1 MRSRRDTQRGFTL
14 IELMVAGT
22 ISLILLAAIGG
33 VLSDSLRTAAAL
45 NSQVAINRHAREIFE
60 ILAFGGSND
69 SANAEASTTI
79 PLPFKYVFGL
89 RGRNPTNLGTDL
101 FKMPEVENS
110 QSPYLARDLDGGKRL
125 YRFGLGRDGKVP
137 QGNPLDALLAEQI
150 QEVTVPCTGTDL
162 PVQGCV
168 VATSVTMQGYLR
180 SEPTLFLSAA
190 ARGGVAEVA
199 FQLIDPQ
206 VQGAPHAYNADYTVT
221 YWTAFTG
228 LQEKAPWQDVAQ

>member
-1 MRSRRDTQRGFTL
+1 MKSRRDAQQGFTL

-45 NSQVAINRHAREIFE
+45 NSQAAINRHAREIFD
-60 ILAFGGSND
+60 ILAFGGSN
-69 SANAEASTTI
+69 ANANDTT

-89 RGRNPTNLGTDL
+89 RGRNPTGSDM
-101 FKMPEVENS
+101 FAMPAATS
-110 QSPYLARDLDGGKRL
+110 TSPLLARNLNGGTRL
-125 YRFGLGRDGKVP
+125 YRFGLSRTGSTP
-137 QGNPLDALLAEQI
+137 QGDPIDALLAEQI
-150 QEVTVPCTGTDL
+150 QEVTVACTGTDL
-162 PVQGCV
+162 PVQGCA

-180 SEPTLFLSAA
+180 SDPTLSVIMNQSALPSHSRA
-190 ARGGVAEVA
+190 VIGVA

-206 VQGAPHAYNADYTVT
+206 VQGAPHAYNTDYTVT

-228 LQEKAPWQDVAQ
+228 LQERAPW

>member
-1 MRSRRDTQRGFTL
+1 MRSQRDTQQGFTL

-60 ILAFGGSND
+60 ILAFGGSN
-69 SANAEASTTI
+69 ANANDTT

-89 RGRNPTNLGTDL
+89 RGRNPTGGSDL
-101 FKMPEVENS
+101 FAMPAANPL
-110 QSPYLARDLDGGKRL
+110 QSTSSFLARDLYGSTRL
-125 YRFGLGRDGKVP
+125 YRFGLGRDGTVP
-137 QGNPLDALLAEQI
+137 MGNPVDALLAEQI
-150 QEVTVPCTGTDL
+150 QEVTVPCSSTDL
-162 PVQGCV
+162 PVQGCA

-180 SEPTLFLSAA
+180 SEPKLSVSA
-190 ARGGVAEVA
+190 ARGGVGKVA

-206 VQGAPHAYNADYTVT
+206 VQGAPHAYNSDYIAT

-228 LQEKAPWQDVAQ
+228 LQENTPW

>member
-1 MRSRRDTQRGFTL
+1 MKSRRDAQRGFTL

-60 ILAFGGSND
+60 ILAFGGSNEN
-69 SANAEASTTI
+69 ANTTASGSV
-79 PLPFKYVFGL
+79 LPFNYVFGL
-89 RGRNPTNLGTDL
+89 RGRNPTIIVADP
-101 FKMPEVENS
+101 FKMPKVENS
-110 QSPYLARDLDGGKRL
+110 QNPFLSRSADGGTRL
-125 YRFGLGRDGKVP
+125 YRFGLGRDGSVP
-137 QGNPLDALLAEQI
+137 LGNPVDAQLAEQI

-162 PVQGCV
+162 PVQGCA
-168 VATSVTMQGYLR
+168 VATSATMQGYLR
-180 SEPTLFLSAA
+180 SDPTLSTSAS
-190 ARGGVAEVA
+190 RGGITTLA

-206 VQGAPHAYNADYTVT
+206 VQGAPHAYNTDYTVT

-228 LQEKAPWQDVAQ
+228 LQDKPLPW

>member
-1 MRSRRDTQRGFTL
+1 MKSRRDAQQGFTL

-60 ILAFGGSND
+60 ILAFGGSNEN
-69 SANAEASTTI
+69 ANTTASGSI
-79 PLPFKYVFGL
+79 LPFNYVFGL
-89 RGRNPTNLGTDL
+89 RGRNPTGGSDMFT
-101 FKMPEVENS
+101 MPKKGS
-110 QSPYLARDLDGGKRL
+110 QSPFLARSADGGTRL
-125 YRFGLGRDGKVP
+125 YRFGLGRDGSVP
-137 QGNPLDALLAEQI
+137 LGNPVDALLAEQI
-150 QEVTVPCTGTDL
+150 QEVTIPCTGTDL
-162 PVQGCV
+162 PVQGCA

-180 SEPTLFLSAA
+180 SEPTLPDFIPS
-190 ARGGVAEVA
+190 RGGITTLA

-206 VQGAPHAYNADYTVT
+206 VQGAPHAYNTDYTVT

-228 LQEKAPWQDVAQ
+228 LQEKPLPW

>member
-1 MRSRRDTQRGFTL
+1 MKSRRDAQRGFTL

-60 ILAFGGSND
+60 ILAFGGSNEN
-69 SANAEASTTI
+69 ANTT
-79 PLPFKYVFGL
+79 PLPFNYVFGL
-89 RGRNPTNLGTDL
+89 RGRNPTGGSDM
-101 FKMPEVENS
+101 FAMPAAS
-110 QSPYLARDLDGGKRL
+110 SPSPLLARDINGSTRL
-125 YRFGLGRDGKVP
+125 YRFGLGRTGTTP
-137 QGNPLDALLAEQI
+137 QGDPIDALLAEQV

-162 PVQGCV
+162 PVQGCA
-168 VATSVTMQGYLR
+168 VATSATMQGYLR
-180 SEPTLFLSAA
+180 SDPTLSTSASPN
-190 ARGGVAEVA
+190 RVTTLA

-206 VQGAPHAYNADYTVT
+206 VQGAPHTYNTDYTVT

-228 LQEKAPWQDVAQ
+228 LQEKAPW